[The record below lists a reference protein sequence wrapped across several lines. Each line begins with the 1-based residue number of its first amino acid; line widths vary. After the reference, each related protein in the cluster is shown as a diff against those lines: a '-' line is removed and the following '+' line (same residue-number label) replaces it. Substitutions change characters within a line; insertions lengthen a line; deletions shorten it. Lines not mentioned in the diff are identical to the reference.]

1 MTRTSKIAV
10 GCILLLAG
18 SSAFV
23 PSSQNQQQM
32 PAAGRASVYSSGT
45 TLFAENRNNDD
56 SADHNEFG
64 SNFMQSIRQTAAVS
78 VLALGLTFTTLAN
91 PLPALATDSGAIVS
105 CLFSKC
111 QLPLAKCI
119 TNPKCLA
126 NVVCINTCNGRDD
139 EIECQ
144 IKCGDLFENE
154 VVGEFNKCVVSDMGC
169 VPQKPDEGLYP
180 VPAPEVLAQKF
191 DTKLW
196 NGKWYITSGQNELF
210 DIFPCQVHFFTET
223 EPGKFYGKL
232 NWRIEEPDGEFFTR
246 DALQEFVQDPKQ
258 PGHLINHDNEYL
270 HYKDDWYII
279 DYEYDDNESGT
290 PPFAFV
296 YYRGSNDAW
305 DGYGGVVVYTREA
318 KLPESLIPRLR
329 VAAQK
334 IGYDFD
340 KDFTTTDNSCKVVS
354 NDENVLLREKFA
366 GKVLLQTEKAAQ
378 AQATK
383 FRGNAINS
391 IKAQKIFFSQDGPA
405 AQKAFEKLANDV
417 EKFERETISSPS
429 Q

>member
-1 MTRTSKIAV
+1 MTRVSTVAV
-10 GCILLLAG
+10 GCILLVAG

-23 PSSQNQQQM
+23 PSQNQQIV
-32 PAAGRASVYSSGT
+32 PVGGSISSSGSAT
-45 TLFAENRNNDD
+45 TLHASGDNND
-56 SADHNEFG
+56 NNGFG
-64 SNFMQSIRQTAAVS
+64 GKIFDAVKQTAAAS
-78 VLALGLTFTTLAN
+78 ALALGLAFATLGSS
-91 PLPALATDSGAIVS
+91 PLPAVASDPGAIVG

-119 TNPKCLA
+119 ANPKCLA

-144 IKCGDLFENE
+144 IKCGDLFENN

-180 VPAPEVLAQKF
+180 VPAPEKLVQKF

-279 DYEYDDNESGT
+279 DYEYDDNESGL

-305 DGYGGVVVYTREA
+305 DGYGGVVVYTRDA
-318 KLPESLIPRLR
+318 KLPESLLPRLR
-329 VAAQK
+329 EAAK
-334 IGYDFD
+334 KVGFDYD
-340 KDFTTTDNSCKVVS
+340 KDFTATDNSCKVLS
-354 NDENVLLREKFA
+354 QGESVLLREKFA
-366 GKVLLQTEKAAQ
+366 GKVLLNTEQKAQ
-378 AQATK
+378 AEATK

-391 IKAQKIFFSQDGPA
+391 IKAQKIFFSQNGPA
-405 AQKAFEKLANDV
+405 ATKAFEKLANDV
-417 EKFERETISSPS
+417 EKFERETVA

>member
-1 MTRTSKIAV
+1 MTRVSNVAV
-10 GCILLLAG
+10 VCILLVAG
-18 SSAFV
+18 SWGFV
-23 PSSQNQQQM
+23 PQNQHQT
-32 PAAGRASVYSSGT
+32 PVYSVGSVGSSSSSSST
-45 TLFAENRNNDD
+45 SLYATSDDDNNDG
-56 SADHNEFG
+56 FG
-64 SNFMQSIRQTAAVS
+64 EKFLQSIRRTATLSA
-78 VLALGLTFTTLAN
+78 LALGLTFTTLSAG
-91 PLPALATDSGAIVS
+91 PLPAMATDPGAIVG

-144 IKCGDLFENE
+144 IKCGDLFENK

-180 VPAPEVLAQKF
+180 EPKPEALAQKF

-258 PGHLINHDNEYL
+258 PGHLMNRDNEYL

-290 PPFAFV
+290 PPFVLV

-305 DGYGGVVVYTREA
+305 DGYGGAIVYTRDS
-318 KLPESLIPRLR
+318 KLPDSLIPRLR
-329 VAAQK
+329 ESAKK

-340 KDFTTTDNSCKVVS
+340 KDFTTTDNSCKVIGTGES
-354 NDENVLLREKFA
+354 ILKREQFA

-383 FRGNAINS
+383 FRGNAMNS
-391 IKAQKIFFSQDGPA
+391 IKAQKIFFSKEGPA

-417 EKFERETISSPS
+417 EKFEKETVGSPTN
-429 Q
+429 